1 MYKSQL
7 ANLKDSLTDVPTNV
21 YTKDWKYR
29 DSNIGKLDYWLTAN
43 DCLKSENYAKCYAQ
57 TRMLLIATTKELD
70 ASNDQINGLNQV
82 VDKLNGNI
90 VSIIDNLND
99 KPGSP
104 PVKTPVK

>member
-29 DSNIGKLDYWLTAN
+29 ESNIGKLDYWLSAN
-43 DCLKSENYAKCYAQ
+43 DCLKTDNYERCYIQ
-57 TRMLLIATTKELD
+57 TRLLLIATTKELD
-70 ASNDQINGLNQV
+70 ASNDQINGLNTV

-90 VSIIDNLND
+90 VTIIDEFNG
-99 KPGSP
+99 KPP
-104 PVKTPVK
+104 KVK